1 MDIIKEQ
8 VGTESI
14 EVHKELDRHTSDIAI
29 EGKRACIVETHRS
42 CVRATKAYAYA
53 NTKPCAGCYH
63 PRPPCHVDQTAN
75 PSPAMQCQH
84 PIPNRE
90 R

>member
-29 EGKRACIVETHRS
+29 EGKRACIDETHRS
-42 CVRATKAYAYA
+42 CVRATKAYMPMP
-53 NTKPCAGCYH
+53 T
-63 PRPPCHVDQTAN
+63 RN
-75 PSPAMQCQH
+75 PAQVAIILVLHATWIKQ
-84 PIPNRE
+84 PIPLQPCNAL
-90 R
+90 